1 MHTLRKPLW
10 DSHAIFKASC
20 NLGSYF
26 ELERILHL
34 PQASGMGH
42 GIQNSKNT
50 TCNPRFLYIVP
61 NQNALVL
68 G

>member
-1 MHTLRKPLW
+1 M
-10 DSHAIFKASC
+10 
-20 NLGSYF
+20 
-26 ELERILHL
+26 LHL

-50 TCNPRFLYIVP
+50 TCNPRFWYVVP

-68 G
+68 GWIWAAFSWSWGSLGPSCSIWECQHSLVT

>member
-1 MHTLRKPLW
+1 MHTLWKPLW
-10 DSHAIFKASC
+10 DSHAIFKASS

-26 ELERILHL
+26 ELEQMLHL

-50 TCNPRFLYIVP
+50 TCNPRFWCIEP
-61 NQNALVL
+61 NRNALVL